1 MELEINWNLY
11 RWYQRKQGSAMVPY
25 GSVGAKI
32 LYREPYLSLVGA
44 NPMTEKIQDEKE
56 LEVATQRLC
65 QKNLWCSINWN
76 IKL

>member
-1 MELEINWNLY
+1 
-11 RWYQRKQGSAMVPY
+11 MVPY

-44 NPMTEKIQDEKE
+44 NPMTEKIQDERE

-65 QKNLWCSINWN
+65 QKNL
-76 IKL
+76 